1 MTQTISDTFVA
12 DMNRA
17 VVNTAPADTP
27 YTIQPTARG
36 LVATGKNSTM
46 TVAWEQPGDSGLAV
60 ATFQTVNTGVEFAV
74 SFDPSGDEKDS
85 VVRMC
90 FDAFKRL

>member
-1 MTQTISDTFVA
+1 MAQTTAGAFVA

-17 VVNTAPADTP
+17 VFDAAPPGTP
-27 YTIQPTARG
+27 YTIQPTTYG
-36 LVATGKNSTM
+36 LVAAGGNTTM
-46 TVAWEQPGDSGLAV
+46 TVTWEQPGGSGIAV

-74 SFDPSGDEKDS
+74 SFDPSSDEKTS